1 MSDRKSVIVSGSTS
15 GIGLAVARSMAEA
28 GYDVM
33 LNGMGDAGEIEA
45 TRRAMAEETGA
56 AVDYCAADMSK
67 PGEIA
72 MLVDMARKRFG
83 RIDVVVN
90 NAGIQT
96 VAPIEEFPPERYDQ
110 IIAINMSSAW
120 HMTRLTMAEMK
131 ARNWGRFINIASA
144 HGLVAS
150 PFKSAYV
157 MSKHAVLGLT
167 KTVAL
172 EGAEHGIT
180 ANAICP
186 GYVLTPLVAKQ
197 IPETAQAR
205 GITEQQVVRD
215 VLLAAQPTKQFVE
228 ASQIGA
234 LAVFL
239 CSPAASQITGTAL
252 PVDGGWTAR

>member
-1 MSDRKSVIVSGSTS
+1 MSDRKSVIVTGSTS
-15 GIGLAVARSMAEA
+15 GIGRAIAWELARA

-33 LNGMGDAGEIEA
+33 LNGLGGQAEVEA
-45 TRRAMAEETGA
+45 LRKEMQDETG
-56 AVDYCAADMSK
+56 VNVGYCAADMSDSQQI
-67 PGEIA
+67 E
-72 MLVDMARKRFG
+72 MLADVTRRAFG

-96 VAPIEEFPPERYDQ
+96 VSPIEDFPVERYDQ

-120 HMTRLTMAEMK
+120 HLTRLTIAEMK
-131 ARNWGRFINIASA
+131 ERKWGRFINVASA

-157 MSKHAVLGLT
+157 MAKHAVVGLT

-186 GYVLTPLVAKQ
+186 GYVLTPLVEKQ
-197 IPETAQAR
+197 IPETARAR
-205 GITEQQVVRD
+205 QMTEEQVVRD
-215 VLLAAQPTKQFVE
+215 VLLAAQPTKRFVE
-228 ASQIGA
+228 ASHLGT
-234 LAVFL
+234 LTVFL
-239 CSPAASQITGTAL
+239 CSDAAAQITGTAI
-252 PVDGGWTAR
+252 PVDGGWTAH